1 MNTLKNKLNIEN
13 IIHAI
18 FFILGITTIGC
29 VLIISIYLII
39 SGIPAIIDIGPINF
53 IFGTKWKPTSST
65 ASYGI
70 LPFILTSIYGTSGA
84 IVIGVPIGILTALYL
99 SKVASK
105 KIYNISYSLISI
117 LAGIPSVVYGLIG
130 MTILVP
136 FVQKIF
142 NLSDGSN
149 LFSAIII
156 LSIMILP
163 SVINVSIDALNSVPK
178 EYEYASLAL
187 GATPT
192 ETYMKV
198 TLPAAKNGIITAVIL
213 GIGRAIG
220 EAMAVIM
227 VAGNVSNMPSL
238 FESVRFLTTAI
249 SSEMSYAEGLHKQ
262 ALFSIAFVLFL
273 FIMIINLIL
282 NIFIK
287 KR

>member
-39 SGIPAIIDIGPINF
+39 SGIPAIIDIGPIDF
-53 IFGTKWKPTSST
+53 ILGSKWKPTSST

-84 IVIGVPIGILTALYL
+84 IIIGVPIGILTALYL

-163 SVINVSIDALNSVPK
+163 SVINVSMDALNAVPK

-198 TLPAAKNGIITAVIL
+198 TLPAAKNGIVTAVIL

-249 SSEMSYAEGLHKQ
+249 SSEMSYADGLHRQ
-262 ALFSIAFVLFL
+262 ALFSIALVLFL